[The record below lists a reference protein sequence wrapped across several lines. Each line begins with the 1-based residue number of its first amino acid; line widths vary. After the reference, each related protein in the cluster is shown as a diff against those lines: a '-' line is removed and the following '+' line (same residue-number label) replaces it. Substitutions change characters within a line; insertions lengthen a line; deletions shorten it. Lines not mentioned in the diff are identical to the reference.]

1 MIKEPYD
8 IIFYYP
14 QHFNRNKKGENPFF
28 LPLINICKSKDI
40 NYLIIEEPDNKT
52 LFPRNKEAI
61 KFDLYFY
68 IILILRKIIPLS
80 FFKNSEKKE
89 QCIGSIIRKI
99 TLFKFKAKTIITLS
113 NAMGGFW
120 RGYNVKAKIIDYQHG
135 IINKNQPGFFSDG
148 NIPLHIIE
156 NNKEVAVWG
165 KGFYDVFFQNKNYY
179 NKKVHIL
186 GYSQFIQCKE
196 KNIQYE
202 NKIIFS
208 LQFVPEYGIKLK
220 KEMKNEIQKILEDI
234 KSFPNKEKPN
244 IFFMNHPRNNNIQ
257 DLNDI
262 IKKYKFAS
270 ILPHNELAYK
280 ENYLLHLTFYSTT
293 TFEMALKGIP
303 TYFLSSKN
311 ILDNKIFLKDY
322 KYPINQNTSF
332 KELVSIY
339 QKDKKTRRLH
349 GDLVKKWS
357 SHYFQPLNQ
366 NIFLKLLNN

>member
-28 LPLINICKSKDI
+28 APLINICKSKNI
-40 NYLIIEEPDNKT
+40 RYLMIEEPDNKT
-52 LFPRNKEAI
+52 LFPSNKEVI
-61 KFDLYFY
+61 QFDIYFY
-68 IILILRKIIPLS
+68 IILMLRKIIPLS
-80 FFKNSEKKE
+80 LFTNSEKKE
-89 QCIGSIIRKI
+89 QWIGYFIRKI
-99 TLFKFKAKTIITLS
+99 TFCKFQAKTILTLS
-113 NAMGGFW
+113 NCMGGFW
-120 RGYNVKAKIIDYQHG
+120 RGYNPKARIIDYQHG
-135 IINKNQPGFFSDG
+135 IINKNQTGFFNKG
-148 NIPLHIIE
+148 KVPAHIIE

-165 KGFYDVFFQNKNYY
+165 KGFYEIFNQNKIYY

-186 GYSQFIQCKE
+186 GYAHCIQNQE
-196 KNIQYE
+196 KNTKHQ

-208 LQFVPEYGIKLK
+208 LQFVPECNTTLK
-220 KEMKNEIQKILEDI
+220 KEMTNEIEKILVEI
-234 KSFPNKEKPN
+234 NTLPNEEKPN

-257 DLNDI
+257 ELNDI
-262 IKKYKFAS
+262 IKKYKFVS

-311 ILDNKIFLKDY
+311 ILENKIFLKDY

-366 NIFLKLLNN
+366 NVFFKLLNN